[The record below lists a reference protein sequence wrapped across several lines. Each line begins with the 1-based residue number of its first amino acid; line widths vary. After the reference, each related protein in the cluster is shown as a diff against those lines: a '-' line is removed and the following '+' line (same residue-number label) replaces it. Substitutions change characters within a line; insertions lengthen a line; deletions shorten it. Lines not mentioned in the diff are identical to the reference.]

1 MLQSRNVGTVGQRM
15 LFTGPD
21 GIGDYRTN
29 YVDFKQYIGEKKSSS
44 EITGDLEYLYR
55 AAPETLT
62 PLPKFC
68 YVGEIGWGV
77 VEYSMLNR
85 LTLSSGFQIKS
96 GEFRQRCEDTVTHK
110 YQNPWAYC
118 HPKMDKLATEA
129 LFRVAVFKRAAGTL
143 HLISL
148 TKKAD
153 EQGVHLHGNRIIMI
167 VIVMG
172 KVNGIGES
180 IYPKRQSA

>member
-110 YQNPWAYC
+110 YQNPW
-118 HPKMDKLATEA
+118 HPPPHILDQEGRRARSTLAWKQDHYDSYSHGKGKWYRRINIPKETVCVKE
-129 LFRVAVFKRAAGTL
+129 VKETL
-143 HLISL
+143 QAS
-148 TKKAD
+148 
-153 EQGVHLHGNRIIMI
+153 
-167 VIVMG
+167 
-172 KVNGIGES
+172 
-180 IYPKRQSA
+180 